1 MTHVASPLSFIYQAR
16 TPEGEPIS
24 GSIDARDAAQAER
37 LLAELRLQVTKLE
50 ESGAKRNGTPRPAL
64 HPELGQLI
72 ASSMPVSPS
81 SEELRKSAGP
91 LYQRLIGAGVSEE
104 KLPAML
110 LGVGRHVELS
120 RRLRAANLHAIAYP
134 VTMAV
139 VLMLLTAFLGHGV
152 LPRFRNIFMDFGT
165 KLPALTEWIMQ
176 LPAMMPVLEM
186 SLAIGVATLL
196 VVWLM
201 LKATRR
207 DRAAAEMLMLL
218 LPVLRDMHRYSVLAR
233 WSDAAAV
240 AVDAGID
247 LPGAIDV
254 AGAAA
259 GSPLLARDGQRLIAG
274 LRDGVS
280 IENLPGRLLPPVIN
294 TTIAQ
299 AAERGEV
306 ASAMRSLAEMYEQ
319 QVRTRTAVLPA
330 LVTGATI
337 VVLAA
342 GVGLVVL
349 ALYMPMISLIQ
360 NISSPMKK

>member
-1 MTHVASPLSFIYQAR
+1 
-16 TPEGEPIS
+16 
-24 GSIDARDAAQAER
+24 
-37 LLAELRLQVTKLE
+37 
-50 ESGAKRNGTPRPAL
+50 
-64 HPELGQLI
+64 
-72 ASSMPVSPS
+72 
-81 SEELRKSAGP
+81 
-91 LYQRLIGAGVSEE
+91 
-104 KLPAML
+104 
-110 LGVGRHVELS
+110 
-120 RRLRAANLHAIAYP
+120 
-134 VTMAV
+134 
-139 VLMLLTAFLGHGV
+139 
-152 LPRFRNIFMDFGT
+152 MDFGT